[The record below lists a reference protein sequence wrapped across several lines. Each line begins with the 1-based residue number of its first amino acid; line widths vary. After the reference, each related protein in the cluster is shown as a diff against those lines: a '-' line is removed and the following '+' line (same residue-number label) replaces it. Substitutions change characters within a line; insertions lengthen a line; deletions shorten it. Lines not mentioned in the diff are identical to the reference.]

1 MNYCELYKSRR
12 ERERDEILY
21 FKYLYMARVSIFINK
36 YLYWNS
42 YKYCK
47 KKKKKEV
54 IFILVYFHLSRTIRS
69 AHRNNE
75 MNTQVL

>member
-47 KKKKKEV
+47 KKKRS
-54 IFILVYFHLSRTIRS
+54 YFYSRLLSSFTYDTIGS
-69 AHRNNE
+69 
-75 MNTQVL
+75 